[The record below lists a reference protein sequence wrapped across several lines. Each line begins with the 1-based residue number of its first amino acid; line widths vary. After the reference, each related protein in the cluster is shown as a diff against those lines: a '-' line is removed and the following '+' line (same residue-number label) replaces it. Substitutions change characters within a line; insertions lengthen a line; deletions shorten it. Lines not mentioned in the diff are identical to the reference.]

1 MPELQRVLTPSA
13 ERFQVAFFTFFPLL
27 LWGVVMGVWL
37 LAGNRQP
44 A

>member
-1 MPELQRVLTPSA
+1 VLGITSL
-13 ERFQVAFFTFFPLL
+13 AFFTFFPLL

-37 LAGNRQP
+37 LAGNRKP